1 MVEETQRR
9 GRRISTIGL
18 FQPLISFIDGLV
30 IGVVKRYSYIKIIDE
45 YIAVEKFRNYGK
57 SGESKV
63 YICFFWLNI
72 ALK

>member
-1 MVEETQRR
+1 
-9 GRRISTIGL
+9 
-18 FQPLISFIDGLV
+18 LV
-30 IGVVKRYSYIKIIDE
+30 IGGVKRSSYIKIMDE

-72 ALK
+72 APK